1 MALTKITNSAIADN
15 IGLGG
20 NPTTSTQTEGDNS
33 TRLATTAF
41 VSNAVANLV
50 GSAPDTLN
58 TLAELATSIGNSTTL
73 SSTLTNSIATKL
85 PLSGGSMTGPIT
97 TNSTFDGRDIATDG
111 IKLDGIAT
119 SANNYTHPSAHA
131 ISFITG
137 LQTALDGKIDD
148 SQVLTDVPS
157 GALFTDTVYTL
168 PSGYATEIYVGTQ
181 ITNLVNSAPAHL
193 NTLSE
198 LATAM
203 TANASGVTTLT
214 TSVADKLPLAGG
226 TLTGNLLLDVD
237 NAEINLKSGVGTTSG
252 AVNWTLNST
261 GTDYASIKLPYATRA
276 SIGLHIDS
284 GYPITL
290 DGTTSVLFALSGN
303 NKATINNS
311 GLTVVNTITASGGNS
326 TNWNTAYTYS
336 QTDSDVLR
344 KRSDIPASA
353 NLNSYT
359 AIGLYHQNSDSNATS
374 GSNYPANIAGMLTV
388 TADGVMVY
396 QTYQGYGTNGTYER
410 KYYNG
415 TWEAWHLIWDSG
427 IFANNSAN
435 WNTAYTVA
443 NAALPK
449 AGGTMT
455 GALNMGA
462 NQITNA
468 GVISGAS
475 YNVGSTP
482 VIDASRN
489 GLFGTISTTALTS
502 SGYVKTPVVGIGANA
517 VVAATVGHNSTVKEG
532 LFWHS
537 STDYSITRTVGT
549 WAGPD
554 YQQLKI
560 DWPTGIELDG
570 GTATG
575 KSGVNVVAGNF
586 KIGGTTVIDAS
597 RNLTA
602 AFGEFSGSLRRTA
615 NNVGHLEGSYDN
627 VAPNNLNSNPIYT
640 IGSSY
645 NPASTTLS
653 NMYGIGYTNASASFI
668 SMSGASGWGMYVA
681 SDGDARVYLSGQ
693 TGGIAATG
701 NITAYASDARL
712 KTNIKPIENALEKL
726 NKIRGVEYDWV
737 DNITS
742 EYDFHPSIM
751 HETGVIAQEIQEVI
765 PDAVTEAPMNAN
777 YTAKCG
783 TDHKFL
789 TVQKDKIVPLLIEAV
804 KEQQKEIDELKSLVK
819 QLLEK

>member
-1 MALTKITNSAIADN
+1 
-15 IGLGG
+15 
-20 NPTTSTQTEGDNS
+20 
-33 TRLATTAF
+33 
-41 VSNAVANLV
+41 
-50 GSAPDTLN
+50 
-58 TLAELATSIGNSTTL
+58 
-73 SSTLTNSIATKL
+73 
-85 PLSGGSMTGPIT
+85 
-97 TNSTFDGRDIATDG
+97 
-111 IKLDGIAT
+111 
-119 SANNYTHPSAHA
+119 
-131 ISFITG
+131 
-137 LQTALDGKIDD
+137 
-148 SQVLTDVPS
+148 
-157 GALFTDTVYTL
+157 
-168 PSGYATEIYVGTQ
+168 
-181 ITNLVNSAPAHL
+181 
-193 NTLSE
+193 
-198 LATAM
+198 
-203 TANASGVTTLT
+203 
-214 TSVADKLPLAGG
+214 
-226 TLTGNLLLDVD
+226 
-237 NAEINLKSGVGTTSG
+237 
-252 AVNWTLNST
+252 
-261 GTDYASIKLPYATRA
+261 
-276 SIGLHIDS
+276 
-284 GYPITL
+284 
-290 DGTTSVLFALSGN
+290 
-303 NKATINNS
+303 
-311 GLTVVNTITASGGNS
+311 
-326 TNWNTAYTYS
+326 
-336 QTDSDVLR
+336 
-344 KRSDIPASA
+344 
-353 NLNSYT
+353 
-359 AIGLYHQNSDSNATS
+359 
-374 GSNYPANIAGMLTV
+374 MLTV
-388 TADGVMVY
+388 TADGLMVY
-396 QTYQGYGTNGTYER
+396 QTYQGYATNGTYER
-410 KYYNG
+410 KYYDG
-415 TWEAWHLIWDSG
+415 TWEAWQLIWDSG

-489 GLFGTISTTALTS
+489 
-502 SGYVKTPVVGIGANA
+502 
-517 VVAATVGHNSTVKEG
+517 
-532 LFWHS
+532 
-537 STDYSITRTVGT
+537 
-549 WAGPD
+549 
-554 YQQLKI
+554 
-560 DWPTGIELDG
+560 
-570 GTATG
+570 
-575 KSGVNVVAGNF
+575 
-586 KIGGTTVIDAS
+586 
-597 RNLTA
+597 LTA
-602 AFGEFSGSLRRTA
+602 AIGVFSGSLRRTA

-751 HETGVIAQEIQEVI
+751 HETGVIAQEIQEAI